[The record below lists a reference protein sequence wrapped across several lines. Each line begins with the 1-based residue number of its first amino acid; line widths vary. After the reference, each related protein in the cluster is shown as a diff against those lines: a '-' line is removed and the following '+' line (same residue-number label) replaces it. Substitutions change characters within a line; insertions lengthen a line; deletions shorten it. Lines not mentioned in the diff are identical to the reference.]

1 MNKGLKKL
9 VAGVMTVASLAI
21 SVWGSGASVKT
32 IAEGNDLIVKSAVNT
47 VKIMQEE
54 DISSLPEA
62 SVHIEAAKGETDGAQ
77 IVFRSDAD
85 ILAYEITVSDL
96 TAPNKKTIPA
106 TFCHIFSALFG
117 YTVRN
122 LGSMSYKQVEQG
134 LLYYDAINGG
144 RVVLFFA
151 AN

>member
-1 MNKGLKKL
+1 M
-9 VAGVMTVASLAI
+9 I
-21 SVWGSGASVKT
+21 SRCGENNGRTPREGSSAARIDT
-32 IAEGNDLIVKSAVNT
+32 ITN
-47 VKIMQEE
+47 
-54 DISSLPEA
+54 
-62 SVHIEAAKGETDGAQ
+62 IE
-77 IVFRSDAD
+77 I
-85 ILAYEITVSDL
+85 
-96 TAPNKKTIPA
+96 KKTIPA

-144 RVVLFFA
+144 HVVLFFA